1 MRGGVR
7 LSRLRAAT
15 TAGPR
20 AEAASTHRRD
30 APSETRPKASQK
42 VSRYSR
48 VCPAP
53 TQASPRFDDQRS
65 EANVHAVKAAKSHGA
80 ALPRTEP
87 APRRTPVSEAISA
100 SAARTRVAGAHWLT

>member
-7 LSRLRAAT
+7 LSRVRAAT

-20 AEAASTHRRD
+20 VEAASTHRRD

-42 VSRYSR
+42 ISRYKR

-53 TQASPRFDDQRS
+53 AHASPWLDDHRS
-65 EANVHAVKAAKSHGA
+65 EANVHTVKAAKSPSATFPHA
-80 ALPRTEP
+80 DP
-87 APRRTPVSEAISA
+87 APRRTPVREAISA
-100 SAARTRVAGAHWLT
+100 RVARTRVAGAH